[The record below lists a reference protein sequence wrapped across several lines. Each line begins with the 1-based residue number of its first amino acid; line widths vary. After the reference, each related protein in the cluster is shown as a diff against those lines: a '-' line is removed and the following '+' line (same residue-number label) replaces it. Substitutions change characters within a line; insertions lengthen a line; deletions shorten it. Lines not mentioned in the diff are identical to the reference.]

1 MPSSPSARFPALA
14 ALGRALRVGSGLG
27 VALAL
32 VLVLFAGHAPLFAQE
47 TRSARSATPRHRALS
62 LSLSRSSD
70 KLPMSPLLPSELDA
84 GVIPRPALQAVL
96 ASGIGRFL
104 QQVRAEPSV
113 ARGRFVGWRVLTLF
127 PGRADVS
134 VQVLRP
140 GDTVTRVNGKTIER
154 PEQFKTLW
162 DSLASASELV
172 LDIER
177 DGRPSRLRYV
187 IAP

>member
-1 MPSSPSARFPALA
+1 MPIIVMQARRELRSQPSRQ
-14 ALGRALRVGSGLG
+14 GCRVL
-27 VALAL
+27 ALAL
-32 VLVLFAGHAPLFAQE
+32 LCGLAAFVARGSSPRRPAGGGREP
-47 TRSARSATPRHRALS
+47 RSRGGS
-62 LSLSRSSD
+62 LSLTRSSERLAPSAE
-70 KLPMSPLLPSELDA
+70 LPAEIDA
-84 GVIPRPALQAVL
+84 GAIPRPALQAVL

-104 QQVRAEPSV
+104 QQVRAEPSL

-134 VQVLRP
+134 VRVLRP
-140 GDTVTRVNGKTIER
+140 GDTVTRVNGKPIER

-177 DGRPSRLRYV
+177 EGRPSRVRYA
-187 IAP
+187 ITP